1 MKLPKKLLAALLALL
16 LAVCCSGCGSTAP
29 AADPEPPAEAET
41 DRGPV
46 EPGACILI
54 NKEVDD
60 AIGSL
65 PLINMEHMSALFL
78 EPNGELYFFFWGDVV
93 NFERIEDP
101 DVLESMDS
109 LNDYLFGHGLYHRAD
124 RPYFRS
130 VYIEGDFSAS
140 IEEARRLKRVFEE
153 SEEGESMPNAAFSLT
168 KANCSQ
174 IVMGLVGLGV
184 MPDGS
189 SFGDYLE
196 ENGMTVSV
204 IPNENMTAMQ
214 RLFQNT
220 ALNGEEYA
228 AQTGG

>member
-1 MKLPKKLLAALLALL
+1 MKPPKKLLTAFLALI
-16 LAVCCSGCGSTAP
+16 LAVCCCGCGNTAP
-29 AADPEPPAEAET
+29 AADDPPPAETGTEE
-41 DRGPV
+41 GSV

-54 NKEVDD
+54 NKKVDD

-78 EPNGELYFFFWGDVV
+78 EPSGELYFFFWGNVV
-93 NFERIEDP
+93 NFERIDDP
-101 DVLESMDS
+101 EALESMDS
-109 LNDYLFGHGLYHRAD
+109 LNSYLFGHGLYERAD

-140 IEEARRLKRVFEE
+140 IEEARSLRRVFEE
-153 SEEGESMPNAAFSLT
+153 SESGETMPNAGFSLT

-174 IVMGLVGLGV
+174 IVMGLVGMGV
-184 MPDGS
+184 LPDGS
-189 SFGDYLE
+189 SIGDYLE
-196 ENGMTVSV
+196 ENGITVSV

-214 RLFQNT
+214 RLFRNT
-220 ALNGEEYA
+220 ALNCEEYA

>member
-1 MKLPKKLLAALLALL
+1 ME
-16 LAVCCSGCGSTAP
+16 S
-29 AADPEPPAEAET
+29 
-41 DRGPV
+41 
-46 EPGACILI
+46 GACILI

-60 AIGSL
+60 AIGSM
-65 PLINMEHMSALFL
+65 PLLNMEHMSALFL
-78 EPNGELYFFFWGDVV
+78 DPNGELYFFFWGDVV

-109 LNDYLFGHGLYHRAD
+109 LNAYLFGHGLYHRAD

-153 SEEGESMPNAAFSLT
+153 SEEGETYPNAGFSLT

-174 IVMGLVGLGV
+174 IVMGLVALGV

-196 ENGMTVSV
+196 ENGITVSV
-204 IPNENMTAMQ
+204 IPNQNMTEMQ

-220 ALNGEEYA
+220 ALNCDEYA